1 MSLTLTWLT
10 VVIPRSR
17 ISAFSASPRG
27 SAREAFTETS
37 TRNIGCDIFYYCRCL
52 STSDSQKGKGV
63 CGGIALSIKIRVEMS
78 NRHIIEVKHLVKN
91 YGELVAVNDASF
103 SVERGEVFG
112 LLGPNGAGKTTVI
125 SILCTLSKPTS
136 GRAVVNG
143 FDITRQQAQVRQ
155 SIGLVFQ
162 DPSLDDRLSAM
173 ENLEFHARVYNV
185 PAPLRKERIEQVLR
199 MVELWERRKDIVKT
213 FSGGMKRRLELAR
226 GLLHRP
232 KVLFL
237 DEPTLGL
244 DPQTRHRLWEF
255 ILGLRQTEGTTVFL
269 TTHYMDEAEYANR
282 IAVMDYGKLI
292 ALDSPQGLKGMVGGD
307 MLSLSTAD
315 NAKAQ
320 AELKKRYK
328 INAALDGEQIIFEIA
343 GGDRFIP
350 ILVKELK
357 TEILSV
363 SLRRPTLD
371 DVFLKLTGHRL
382 RDEAVKN
389 EFKEMVRRHGQ
400 YLRRR

>member
-1 MSLTLTWLT
+1 M
-10 VVIPRSR
+10 P
-17 ISAFSASPRG
+17 
-27 SAREAFTETS
+27 
-37 TRNIGCDIFYYCRCL
+37 
-52 STSDSQKGKGV
+52 
-63 CGGIALSIKIRVEMS
+63 
-78 NRHIIEVKHLVKN
+78 NRHIIEVEHLVKT
-91 YGELVAVNDASF
+91 YKDLVAVNDASF
-103 SVERGEVFG
+103 SVEQGEVFG

-136 GRAVVNG
+136 GRALVNG
-143 FDITRQQAQVRQ
+143 FDISRQQAQVRQ

-185 PAPLRKERIEQVLR
+185 PAPLRKERIEQVLT
-199 MVELWERRKDIVKT
+199 MVELWERRHDIVKT

-232 KVLFL
+232 RVLFL

-244 DPQTRHRLWEF
+244 DPQTRRRLWDF
-255 ILGLRQTEGTTVFL
+255 ILNLRQTEGTTIFL

-292 ALDSPQGLKGMVGGD
+292 ALDSPKALKSMVGGD
-307 MLSLSTAD
+307 MISLSTVD
-315 NAKAQ
+315 NPKAQ
-320 AELKKRYK
+320 AELKERYQ
-328 INAALDGEQIIFEIA
+328 INAARDGEQITFEIA
-343 GGDRFIP
+343 GGERFIP
-350 ILVKELK
+350 VLVKELK

-389 EFKEMVRRHGQ
+389 GLKEMARRHGR
-400 YLRRR
+400 YMMRR